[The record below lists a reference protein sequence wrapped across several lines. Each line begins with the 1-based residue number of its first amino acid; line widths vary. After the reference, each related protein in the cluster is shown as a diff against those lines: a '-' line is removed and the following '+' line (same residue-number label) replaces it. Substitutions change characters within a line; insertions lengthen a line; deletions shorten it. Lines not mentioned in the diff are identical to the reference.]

1 MTTETTP
8 TTLTRASEVPSESRN
23 LAMLAHLSAF
33 IAFAGV
39 PSLVGPLVI
48 WLLKKD
54 DPYVE
59 RQARQALNFNIS
71 FLIYGIVAAVS
82 VILLIGLIALPAVL
96 VTWLVLVIV
105 ASTRASNGEDYRYPF
120 TIEFVS

>member
-8 TTLTRASEVPSESRN
+8 ALARGNEISPESRN
-23 LAMLAHLSAF
+23 LATLAHLSAF
-33 IAFAGV
+33 VAFAGI
-39 PSLVGPLVI
+39 PSLVGPLVM

-59 RQARQALNFNIS
+59 DQARQALNFNIS

-82 VILLIGLIALPAVL
+82 MILLIGLIALPAVL
-96 VTWLVLVIV
+96 ITWLVLVIV
-105 ASTRASNGEDYRYPF
+105 ASTRASNGECYRYPF

>member
-8 TTLTRASEVPSESRN
+8 ALARGNEISPESRN
-23 LAMLAHLSAF
+23 LATLAHLSAF
-33 IAFAGV
+33 VAFAGI
-39 PSLVGPLVI
+39 PSLVGPLVM

-59 RQARQALNFNIS
+59 DQARQALNFNIS

-82 VILLIGLIALPAVL
+82 MILLIGLIALPAVL
-96 VTWLVLVIV
+96 ITWLVLVIV
-105 ASTRASNGEDYRYPF
+105 ASTRASNGEYYRYPF